1 MIVATILIA
10 GYYGFHNAGDDA
22 VLHGIITSL
31 RRYDPTVHCRVL
43 SNQPRHTRAL
53 FRIPAYDRWNPWT
66 IIRQLKKADMLVM
79 GGGGLLQDVTS
90 PRSILYYLGVVQM
103 AKWLDKPVVFYA
115 QGFGPVRRPLSKWLI
130 RRTLN
135 DIDLITVRDEGSRD
149 DFLRTGVTRPPLLV
163 TADPAMAIDTSLV
176 DAEMGRAILERH
188 RVPASR
194 VAVVSVREW
203 PTAKVPYKR
212 IFAEGLKR
220 LIEGGW
226 HVVFLP
232 MQHPKDLRPSREIA
246 RHLGPAAT
254 VIETPLTVFDI
265 LNVIKAADMVV
276 GMRLHSLIL
285 AALLSVPAV
294 AFSYD
299 QKIERFSRRVGI
311 PCAGSTQAADE
322 ETFIH
327 TLLSCSEHL
336 DEARA
341 AMMPGTQQMQQL
353 ALESARRTIEILHS
367 RGKA

>member
-22 VLHGIITSL
+22 VLHGILTSL

-43 SNQPRHTRAL
+43 SNQPRQTRAL
-53 FRIPAYDRWNPWT
+53 FQIPAYDRWNPWT
-66 IIRQLKKADMLVM
+66 IFRQLKKADLLVM

-103 AKWLDKPVVFYA
+103 AKWLNKPVVFYA
-115 QGFGPVRRPLSKWLI
+115 QGFGPVRRPLSRWLI

-149 DFLRTGVTRPPLLV
+149 DFLRTGVSRPPLLV
-163 TADPAMAIDTSLV
+163 TADPAMAIDTARV
-176 DAEMGRAILERH
+176 DGAMGRAILDRH

-203 PTAKVPYKR
+203 TTAKVPYKKF
-212 IFAEGLKR
+212 FAQGLKR
-220 LIEGGW
+220 LIDRGW
-226 HVVFLP
+226 HVVFIP
-232 MQHPKDLRPSREIA
+232 MQHPKDLKPSKEIA
-246 RHLGPAAT
+246 RRLGSGAT
-254 VIETPLTVFDI
+254 VIETPMTVFDI
-265 LNVIKAADMVV
+265 LNVIKAAQMVV

-285 AALLSVPAV
+285 AALLAVPAV

-299 QKIERFSRRVGI
+299 QKIERFAGRVGI
-311 PCAGSTQAADE
+311 PCAGSTNRAE
-322 ETFIH
+322 ESAFIR
-327 TLLSCSEHL
+327 TLLACSEHL

-341 AMMPGTQQMQQL
+341 AMAPGTEEMRRL
-353 ALESARRTIEILHS
+353 ALETARRTIEILH
-367 RGKA
+367 RARQ